1 MSLFRSNCPRV
12 TSKTKHTRTMTSPTY
27 LLPILLAGM
36 SMLSAQ
42 QADRP
47 LSAKPRQDAMSIA
60 EQLYAQA
67 SAQNNDP
74 NQKRLDLLKAAE
86 LFEDYTKRFPK
97 ASDRDKAL
105 YRQAICLDE
114 AGDPAAANIIL
125 GTLANS
131 MHGEFSAAAA
141 YRLGTQ
147 AADRSLWDKATGYFR
162 IVVRESKRNE
172 LKHDAFYRLG
182 RVLLMQNKRQEA
194 ESVFKRLSEEK
205 GVQPSITQAGL
216 LALAQMKTE
225 EQKDVEAYA
234 LFMRLLGM
242 KELQKTVRGVATLQ
256 AARLASKLGKDD
268 EAQRLY
274 DQVSNIDDMA
284 QYTAEAQL
292 QTMVRLYKKK
302 DYEGIFRQVSQNY
315 HPLNDPEKE
324 ARRALIVGQAYM
336 EMERYEQA
344 DQWFEVAEKYQSG
357 GLLGADAAYRR
368 IVCAQHLRAT
378 NVVSLAQKFLSIYAA
393 PGSPA
398 ESMPICDWVRFT
410 YADRI
415 MPSDPEEAARQFDA
429 VRIEQLPASMRADA
443 EYKKAWS
450 AAQGNTYDPI
460 PTLNHF
466 IATYKDDPRMPDAY
480 TLRGA
485 TYVKQNKPGE
495 ALRDFEHVIANYPN
509 SDAVPTCWQKA
520 AQASKSDPQR
530 MVRYYEGLILC
541 RGKIK
546 PAALAE
552 AHYSIACALYETR
565 PADAIPHF
573 REAATINPELYSSR
587 VGTALVQCYFK
598 LQDAENLQKELE
610 KLQKDNPASYNALP
624 PGILRWCGWS
634 CYQKKS
640 YLAAERFLSDALA
653 REPKEPYTDADGT
666 RKERPQVEPLV
677 WKLLAKARLELRLFE
692 RGYEAAQHYVSMET
706 QPYRKAEGMRDM
718 AQLLLGLKRADEARK
733 ICEDAIAMGID
744 GPMKSS
750 LFLSLGDTYYVQE
763 KYDDA
768 AKYYGR
774 VANVVSD
781 TEMRPLATYKLIAAL
796 SKAGKEAEAE
806 QYRATMNNEFSGWHA
821 PLDARRLIEASSTT
835 GK

>member
-1 MSLFRSNCPRV
+1 MIPRAFRFLV
-12 TSKTKHTRTMTSPTY
+12 F
-27 LLPILLAGM
+27 LLTIPPLLWAKEND
-36 SMLSAQ
+36 
-42 QADRP
+42 QA
-47 LSAKPRQDAMSIA
+47 LLVKPRQDAMAIA

-67 SAQNNDP
+67 SAQSSDP
-74 NQKRLDLLKAAE
+74 DQRRIDLQNAAK
-86 LFEDYTKRFPK
+86 LFEDYVRRFPK
-97 ASDRDKAL
+97 APDKDKAL
-105 YRQAICLDE
+105 YRQAVCLDE
-114 AGDPAAANIIL
+114 AGDPAAANTIL
-125 GTLANS
+125 GTLANN
-131 MHGEFSAAAA
+131 MHGEYSAAAA

-147 AADRSLWDKATGYFR
+147 SADRALWDKAVGYFR
-162 IVVRESKRNE
+162 IVERESKRAK
-172 LKHDAFYRLG
+172 LKQDALYRLG
-182 RVLLMQNKRQEA
+182 RGLLQQNKRREA
-194 ESVFKRLSEEK
+194 EAVFIRLSEQK
-205 GVQPSITQAGL
+205 GVQPAVAQAGL
-216 LALAQMKTE
+216 LALAQMKIE
-225 EQKDVEAYA
+225 EQKDPEAYT
-234 LFMRLLGM
+234 LLTRLLEM

-256 AARLASKLGKDD
+256 AARLATKLGKDD
-268 EAQRLY
+268 EAQKLY
-274 DQVSNIDDMA
+274 DQVSSIDDMA
-284 QYTAEAQL
+284 QYAAEAQL
-292 QTMVRLYKKK
+292 QTMARMYKKK
-302 DYEGIFRQVSQNY
+302 DYEGIFRQVQKNY

-344 DQWFEVAEKYQSG
+344 AQWFEMAEKYQSG

-368 IVCAQHLRAT
+368 IVCAQHMRAT
-378 NVVSLAQKFLSIYAA
+378 NVVSLAQKFLSVYAA

-398 ESMPICDWVRFT
+398 ERLPLCDWVRFT

-429 VRIEQLPASMRADA
+429 LRIEQLPASIRADA

-450 AAQGNTYDPI
+450 AAQGDTYDPI

-466 IATYKDDPRMPDAY
+466 ISTYKNEPRLPEAY

-485 TYVKQNKPGE
+485 AYAKQNKPGE
-495 ALRDFEHVIANYPN
+495 ALRDFEHVITNYPG
-509 SDAVPTCWQKA
+509 SDAVPVCWQKA

-530 MVRYYEGLILC
+530 MVRYYEGLISC
-541 RGKIK
+541 RGRIK

-552 AHYSIACALYETR
+552 AHYNIACALYETR

-587 VGTALVQCYFK
+587 VETALVQCYFK
-598 LQDAENLQKELE
+598 LQDVENLQKSLEELE
-610 KLQKDNPASYNALP
+610 KTNPASYNALP

-653 REPKEPYTDADGT
+653 REPKEPYIDAEGN

-692 RGYEAAQHYVSMET
+692 RGYEAAQNYVSMET

-718 AQLLLGLKRADEARK
+718 AQLLLGLKRVDEARK
-733 ICEDAIAMGID
+733 TCEDAIAMGID
-744 GPMKSS
+744 GPIKSS
-750 LFLSLGDTYYVQE
+750 LFLSLGDTYYVQGL
-763 KYDDA
+763 YDDA

-781 TEMRPLATYKLIAAL
+781 AELRPLATYKLIAAL
-796 SKAGKEAEAE
+796 SKAGKEVEAE
-806 QYRATMNNEFSGWHA
+806 QYRKMMDTEFSRWRV
-821 PLDARRLIEASSTT
+821 PLDARRLIEAAPTT
-835 GK
+835 NK